1 MRCGQNYFYLLNT
14 PHLIMET
21 ENTSSSN
28 KVLIN
33 HALRWGA
40 IMGMTILII
49 QLMVYLLSKSS
60 LVSFTYGIVNFIL
73 QVILLVV
80 AVYVYR
86 KNINNGLLSFVEGFT
101 IVMLI
106 FAGSALINSVF
117 QFLLYNVID
126 PDLSTY
132 IYERTLEMTT
142 NMMEKFGAP
151 EEEIEK
157 AIEKINPED
166 LKLTPQRLVTNYFFS
181 LLFGVFFA
189 VIIAAIFRKKPQI
202 DQIS

>member
-1 MRCGQNYFYLLNT
+1 
-14 PHLIMET
+14 MET
-21 ENTSSSN
+21 ENTSSNN

-33 HALRWGA
+33 YALRWGA

-60 LVSFTYGIVNFIL
+60 LVSFTYGIVNFVL
-73 QVILLVV
+73 QVIILVV
-80 AVYVYR
+80 AVYMYR
-86 KNINNGLLSFVEGFT
+86 KNITNGLLSFKEGFT

-126 PDLSTY
+126 PELSTY

-166 LKLTPQRLVTNYFFS
+166 LKLTAQRLVTNYFFS

>member
-1 MRCGQNYFYLLNT
+1 MLRTKLFLFVKYT
-14 PHLIMET
+14 SLIMET
-21 ENTSSSN
+21 ENTSSNN

-33 HALRWGA
+33 YALRWGA

-60 LVSFTYGIVNFIL
+60 LVSFTYGIVNFVL
-73 QVILLVV
+73 QVIILVV
-80 AVYVYR
+80 AVYMYR
-86 KNINNGLLSFVEGFT
+86 KNITNGLISFKEGFT

-126 PDLSTY
+126 PELSTY

-166 LKLTPQRLVTNYFFS
+166 LKLTAQRLVTNYFFS
-181 LLFGVFFA
+181 LLFGGFFA